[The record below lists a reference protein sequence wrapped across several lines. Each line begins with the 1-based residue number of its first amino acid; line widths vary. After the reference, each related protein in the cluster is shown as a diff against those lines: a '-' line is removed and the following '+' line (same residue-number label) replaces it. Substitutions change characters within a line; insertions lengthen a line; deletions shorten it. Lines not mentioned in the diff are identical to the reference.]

1 MKKIIEEIKRL
12 NIETIKED
20 ESLSK
25 YTTFKIGGPAR
36 VLIEA
41 KSDEEVL
48 KLVRLFDEMKEDYL
62 IIGNGSNLLIT
73 DTGIERPVIVLDKN
87 FAHIERIDEVTLYAE
102 AGASLKSLANKALEL
117 GLGGLEAISGIPGTV
132 GGAVYMNAGAY
143 GSEIKDVVTK
153 IRYIKDASIAELDA
167 SEANFAHRRSIFQD
181 KGYIILG
188 AYFKLVKKDKK
199 DIEEEQ
205 RDYTQR
211 RKDKQPLEY
220 PSAGSVFKRPEGYY
234 ASKLIEDAG
243 LKGLSVGGAMV
254 SKKHSGF
261 IINTGS
267 ASFDDVVTL
276 IEKVKAIV
284 LEKFAVSLEEEIR
297 IIHE

>member
-20 ESLSK
+20 ESLSN

-62 IIGNGSNLLIT
+62 IIGNGSNLLIS
-73 DTGIERPVIVLDKN
+73 DAGIERPVIVLDKN
-87 FAHIERIDEVTLYAE
+87 FSNITMRDEVTLYAE

-153 IRYIKDASIAELDA
+153 IRYIKDDSIAELDA
-167 SEANFAHRRSIFQD
+167 SKANFAHRRSIFQD

-188 AYFKLVKKDKK
+188 AYFKLEKKDKK

-284 LEKFAVSLEEEIR
+284 LDKFAVSLEEEIR
-297 IIHE
+297 IINE

>member
-1 MKKIIEEIKRL
+1 MEKIIEEIKRL

-36 VLIEA
+36 ILVEA

-73 DTGIERPVIVLDKN
+73 DAGIERPVIVLDKN
-87 FAHIERIDEVTLYAE
+87 FSNITVIDEVTLYAE
-102 AGASLKSLANKALEL
+102 AGASLKSLANKALDL

-153 IRYIKDASIAELDA
+153 IRYIKDDSIAELDA
-167 SEANFAHRRSIFQD
+167 SEANFAHRRSIFQE

-188 AYFKLVKKDKK
+188 AYFKLEKKDKK

-220 PSAGSVFKRPEGYY
+220 PSAGSVFKRPEGYF

>member
-1 MKKIIEEIKRL
+1 MEKIIEEIKRL

-73 DTGIERPVIVLDKN
+73 DAGIERPVIVLDKN

-102 AGASLKSLANKALEL
+102 AGASLKSLANKALDL

-153 IRYIKDASIAELDA
+153 IRYIKDDSIAELDA
-167 SEANFAHRRSIFQD
+167 SEANFAHRRSIFQE

-188 AYFKLVKKDKK
+188 AYFKLEKKDKK

-261 IINTGS
+261 IINTGN

-284 LEKFAVSLEEEIR
+284 LEKFAISLEEEIR
-297 IIHE
+297 IINE

>member
-25 YTTFKIGGPAR
+25 YTTFKIGGPAH
-36 VLIEA
+36 VLVEA
-41 KSDEEVL
+41 KSDEEIL
-48 KLVRLFDEMKEDYL
+48 KLVRLFHEMKEDYL
-62 IIGNGSNLLIT
+62 IIGNGSNLLIS
-73 DTGIERPVIVLDKN
+73 DAGIERPVIVLDKN

-153 IRYIKDASIAELDA
+153 IRYIKDESIAEIDA
-167 SEANFAHRRSIFQD
+167 SEANFAHRRSIFQE

-188 AYFKLVKKDKK
+188 AYFKLEKKDKK

-261 IINTGS
+261 IINTGN

-297 IIHE
+297 IINE

>member
-25 YTTFKIGGPAR
+25 YTTFKIGGSAR

-73 DTGIERPVIVLDKN
+73 DAGIERPVIVLDKN

-102 AGASLKSLANKALEL
+102 AGASLKSLANKALDL

-153 IRYIKDASIAELDA
+153 IRYIKDDSIAEIDA
-167 SEANFAHRRSIFQD
+167 SEANFAHRKSIFQD

-188 AYFKLVKKDKK
+188 AYFKLEKKDKK

-297 IIHE
+297 IINE

>member
-1 MKKIIEEIKRL
+1 MEKIIEEIKRL

-36 VLIEA
+36 VLVEA
-41 KSDEEVL
+41 KSDEDVL
-48 KLVRLFDEMKEDYL
+48 KLVSLFDEMKEDYL
-62 IIGNGSNLLIT
+62 IIGNGSNLLIS
-73 DTGIERPVIVLDKN
+73 DAGIERPVIVLDKN
-87 FAHIERIDEVTLYAE
+87 FSNIKKIDEVTLYAE

-153 IRYIKDASIAELDA
+153 IRYIKDDSIAELDA

-188 AYFKLVKKDKK
+188 AYFKLDKKDKK

-243 LKGLSVGGAMV
+243 LKGLFVGGAMV

-284 LEKFAVSLEEEIR
+284 LEKFAVGLEEEIR
-297 IIHE
+297 IINE

>member
-73 DTGIERPVIVLDKN
+73 DAGIERPVIVLDKN

-153 IRYIKDASIAELDA
+153 IRYIKDDSIAELDA
-167 SEANFAHRRSIFQD
+167 SEANFAHRKSIFQD

-188 AYFKLVKKDKK
+188 AYFKLEKKDKK

>member
-153 IRYIKDASIAELDA
+153 IRFIKDDSIAEIDA
-167 SEANFAHRRSIFQD
+167 SEANFAHRRSIFQE

-188 AYFKLVKKDKK
+188 AYFKLEKKDKK

-297 IIHE
+297 IINE

>member
-1 MKKIIEEIKRL
+1 MKKILEELKKL
-12 NIETIKED
+12 NIEKIIED

-25 YTTFKIGGPAR
+25 YTTFKIGGPTKI
-36 VLIEA
+36 LIEA
-41 KSDEEVL
+41 VSDEEIL
-48 KLVRLFDEMKEDYL
+48 KIVKLFDEMKENYL
-62 IIGNGSNLLIT
+62 IIGNGSNLLIS
-73 DTGIERPVIVLDKN
+73 DEVFERPVIVLDKN
-87 FAHIERIDEVTLYAE
+87 FAKIMPIDEVTLYAE
-102 AGASLKSLANKALEL
+102 AGASLKSLANKALDLE
-117 GLGGLEAISGIPGTV
+117 LGGLEAISGIPGTV

-153 IRYIKDASIAELDA
+153 VRCIKDEKIVELDA
-167 SEANFAHRRSIFQD
+167 SEVNFAHRRSIFQE
-181 KGYIILG
+181 KGYVILG
-188 AYFKLVKKDKK
+188 AYFKLEKKAREE
-199 DIEEEQ
+199 IEAEQ
-205 RDYTQR
+205 KDYTQR
-211 RKDKQPLEY
+211 RVDKQPLEY

-261 IINTGS
+261 IINTGG

-284 LEKFAVSLEEEIR
+284 KEKFAVDLEEEIR
-297 IIHE
+297 IINE

>member
-25 YTTFKIGGPAR
+25 YTTFKIGGSAR

-73 DTGIERPVIVLDKN
+73 DAGIERPVIVLDKN

-153 IRYIKDASIAELDA
+153 IRYIKDDSIAELDA

-188 AYFKLVKKDKK
+188 AYFKLEKKDKK
-199 DIEEEQ
+199 DIEKEQ

-297 IIHE
+297 IINE

>member
-1 MKKIIEEIKRL
+1 MKKILEELKKL
-12 NIETIKED
+12 NIEKIIED

-25 YTTFKIGGPAR
+25 YTTFKIGGPAKI
-36 VLIEA
+36 LIEA
-41 KSDEEVL
+41 VSDEEIL
-48 KLVRLFDEMKEDYL
+48 KIVKLFDEMKENYL
-62 IIGNGSNLLIT
+62 IIGNGSNLLIS
-73 DTGIERPVIVLDKN
+73 DEIFERPVIVLDKN
-87 FAHIERIDEVTLYAE
+87 FAKIMPIDEVTLYAE
-102 AGASLKSLANKALEL
+102 AGASLKSLANKALDL

-153 IRYIKDASIAELDA
+153 VRCIKDEKIVELDA
-167 SEANFAHRRSIFQD
+167 SEVNFAHRRSIFQE
-181 KGYIILG
+181 KGYVILG
-188 AYFKLVKKDKK
+188 AYFKLEKKAREE
-199 DIEEEQ
+199 IEAEQ
-205 RDYTQR
+205 KDYTQR
-211 RKDKQPLEY
+211 RVDKQPLEY
-220 PSAGSVFKRPEGYY
+220 PSAGSVFKRPEGHY

-261 IINTGS
+261 IINTGG

-284 LEKFAVSLEEEIR
+284 KEKFAVDLEEEIR
-297 IIHE
+297 IINE

>member
-1 MKKIIEEIKRL
+1 MKKILEELKKL
-12 NIETIKED
+12 NIEKIIED

-25 YTTFKIGGPAR
+25 YTTFKIGGPAKI
-36 VLIEA
+36 LIEA
-41 KSDEEVL
+41 VSDEEIL
-48 KLVRLFDEMKEDYL
+48 KIVKLFDEMKENYL
-62 IIGNGSNLLIT
+62 IIGNGSNLLIS
-73 DTGIERPVIVLDKN
+73 DEIFERPVIVLDKN
-87 FAHIERIDEVTLYAE
+87 FSKIMPIDEVTLYAE
-102 AGASLKSLANKALEL
+102 AGASLKSLANKALDL

-153 IRYIKDASIAELDA
+153 VRCIKDEKIVELDA
-167 SEANFAHRRSIFQD
+167 SEVNFAHRRSIFQE
-181 KGYIILG
+181 KGYVILG
-188 AYFKLVKKDKK
+188 AYFKLEKKAREE
-199 DIEEEQ
+199 IEAEQ
-205 RDYTQR
+205 KDYTQR
-211 RKDKQPLEY
+211 RVDKQPLEY

-261 IINTGS
+261 IINTGG

-284 LEKFAVSLEEEIR
+284 KEKFAVDLEEEIR
-297 IIHE
+297 IINE

>member
-1 MKKIIEEIKRL
+1 MEKIIEEIKRL
-12 NIETIKED
+12 NIETIKEG

-48 KLVRLFDEMKEDYL
+48 KLVRLFDEMKEDFL

-73 DTGIERPVIVLDKN
+73 DAGIERPVIFLDKN
-87 FAHIERIDEVTLYAE
+87 FSNITMIDEVTLYAE

-153 IRYIKDASIAELDA
+153 IRFIKDDSIAEIDA
-167 SEANFAHRRSIFQD
+167 SEANFAHRRSIFQE

-188 AYFKLVKKDKK
+188 AYFKLEKKDKK

>member
-73 DTGIERPVIVLDKN
+73 DAGIERPVIVLDKN
-87 FAHIERIDEVTLYAE
+87 FLNIIMIDEVTLYAE

-153 IRYIKDASIAELDA
+153 IRFIKDDSIAEIDA
-167 SEANFAHRRSIFQD
+167 SEANFAHRRSIFQE

-188 AYFKLVKKDKK
+188 AYFKLEKKDKK

-261 IINTGS
+261 IINTGN

>member
-1 MKKIIEEIKRL
+1 MEKIIEEIKRL

-41 KSDEEVL
+41 KSDEEIL
-48 KLVRLFDEMKEDYL
+48 KLVKLFDEMKEDYL

-73 DTGIERPVIVLDKN
+73 DAGIERPVIVLDKN

-153 IRYIKDASIAELDA
+153 IRYIKDDSMAELDA

-188 AYFKLVKKDKK
+188 AYFKLEKKDKE

-297 IIHE
+297 IINE

>member
-73 DTGIERPVIVLDKN
+73 DAGIERPVIVLDKN
-87 FAHIERIDEVTLYAE
+87 FSNITMIDEVTLYAE
-102 AGASLKSLANKALEL
+102 AGTSLKSLANKALEL

-153 IRYIKDASIAELDA
+153 IRFIKDDSIAEIDE
-167 SEANFAHRRSIFQD
+167 SEANFAHRRSIFQE
-181 KGYIILG
+181 KVYIILG
-188 AYFKLVKKDKK
+188 AYFKLEKKDKK

-261 IINTGS
+261 IINTGN

-297 IIHE
+297 IINE

>member
-36 VLIEA
+36 VLVEA

-102 AGASLKSLANKALEL
+102 AGASLKSLANKALDL

-153 IRYIKDASIAELDA
+153 IRYIKDDSIAELDA
-167 SEANFAHRRSIFQD
+167 SEANFAHRRSIFQE

-188 AYFKLVKKDKK
+188 AYFKLEKKDKK

-261 IINTGS
+261 IINTGN

>member
-48 KLVRLFDEMKEDYL
+48 KLMRLFDEMKEDLL

-73 DTGIERPVIVLDKN
+73 DAGIERPVIVLDKN
-87 FAHIERIDEVTLYAE
+87 FSNITMIDEVTLYAE
-102 AGASLKSLANKALEL
+102 AGASLKSLANKALDL

-153 IRYIKDASIAELDA
+153 IRYIKDDSIAEIDA
-167 SEANFAHRRSIFQD
+167 SEANFAHRRSIFQE

-199 DIEEEQ
+199 DIDEEQ

-297 IIHE
+297 IINE

>member
-1 MKKIIEEIKRL
+1 MEKIIEEIKRL
-12 NIETIKED
+12 NIETIKEY

-48 KLVRLFDEMKEDYL
+48 KLVRVFDEMKEDYL

-73 DTGIERPVIVLDKN
+73 DAGIERPVIVLDKN
-87 FAHIERIDEVTLYAE
+87 FSNITTIDEVTLYAE

-143 GSEIKDVVTK
+143 GSEIKDVVSK
-153 IRYIKDASIAELDA
+153 IRYIKDDSIAELDA

-188 AYFKLVKKDKK
+188 AYFKLEKKEKK

-254 SKKHSGF
+254 SNKHSGF

>member
-1 MKKIIEEIKRL
+1 MEKIIEEIKRL

-48 KLVRLFDEMKEDYL
+48 KLVRLFHEMEEDYL

-73 DTGIERPVIVLDKN
+73 DDGIERPVIVLDKKFSN
-87 FAHIERIDEVTLYAE
+87 ITTIDEVTLYAE
-102 AGASLKSLANKALEL
+102 AGASLKSLANKALDL

-153 IRYIKDASIAELDA
+153 IRYIKDDSIAELDA

-284 LEKFAVSLEEEIR
+284 LEKFAVGLEEEIR

>member
-1 MKKIIEEIKRL
+1 MEKIIEEIKRL

-48 KLVRLFDEMKEDYL
+48 KLVRFFDEMKEDYL

-73 DTGIERPVIVLDKN
+73 DAGIERPVIVLDKN
-87 FAHIERIDEVTLYAE
+87 FSNITMIDEVTLYAE
-102 AGASLKSLANKALEL
+102 AGASLKSLANKALDL

-153 IRYIKDASIAELDA
+153 IRYIKDDRIAELDA

-188 AYFKLVKKDKK
+188 AYFKLEKKDKK
-199 DIEEEQ
+199 DIDEEQ

>member
-48 KLVRLFDEMKEDYL
+48 KLVRLFDELKEDYL

-73 DTGIERPVIVLDKN
+73 DAGIERPVIVLDKN
-87 FAHIERIDEVTLYAE
+87 FSNITMIDEVTLYAE
-102 AGASLKSLANKALEL
+102 AGASLKSLANKALDL
-117 GLGGLEAISGIPGTV
+117 GLGGLEAILGIPGTV

-153 IRYIKDASIAELDA
+153 IRYIKDDSIAELDA
-167 SEANFAHRRSIFQD
+167 SEANFAHRRSIFQE

-188 AYFKLVKKDKK
+188 AYFKLEKKDKK

-243 LKGLSVGGAMV
+243 LKGIAVGGAMV

>member
-1 MKKIIEEIKRL
+1 MEKIIEEIKRL

-48 KLVRLFDEMKEDYL
+48 KLVSLFDEMKEDYL

-73 DTGIERPVIVLDKN
+73 DAGIERPVIVLDKN
-87 FAHIERIDEVTLYAE
+87 FAHIERIDEVILYAE
-102 AGASLKSLANKALEL
+102 AGASLKSLANKALDL

-153 IRYIKDASIAELDA
+153 IRYIKDDSIAEIDA

-181 KGYIILG
+181 EGYIILG
-188 AYFKLVKKDKK
+188 AYFKLEKKDKK

-220 PSAGSVFKRPEGYY
+220 PSAGSVFKRPEGYF

-243 LKGLSVGGAMV
+243 LKGLYVGGAMV

-261 IINTGS
+261 IINTGN

-284 LEKFAVSLEEEIR
+284 QEKLAVSLEEEIR
-297 IIHE
+297 IINE

>member
-12 NIETIKED
+12 NIKTIKED

-48 KLVRLFDEMKEDYL
+48 KLVRVFDEMKEDYL

-73 DTGIERPVIVLDKN
+73 DAGIERPVIVLDKN
-87 FAHIERIDEVTLYAE
+87 FSNITTIDEVTLYAE

-143 GSEIKDVVTK
+143 GSEIKDVVSK
-153 IRYIKDASIAELDA
+153 IRYIKDDSIAELDA

-188 AYFKLVKKDKK
+188 AYFKLEKKDKK

-297 IIHE
+297 IINE

>member
-1 MKKIIEEIKRL
+1 MEKIIEEIKRL

-25 YTTFKIGGPAR
+25 YTTFKIGGSAR

-73 DTGIERPVIVLDKN
+73 DAGIERPVIVLDKN
-87 FAHIERIDEVTLYAE
+87 FSNITTIDEVTLYAE

-153 IRYIKDASIAELDA
+153 IRYIKDDSIAELDA
-167 SEANFAHRRSIFQD
+167 SEANFAHRSSIFQE

-188 AYFKLVKKDKK
+188 AYFKLEKKDKK

-220 PSAGSVFKRPEGYY
+220 PSAGSVFKRPEGYF

-243 LKGLSVGGAMV
+243 LKGLYVGGAMV

-261 IINTGS
+261 IINTGN

-284 LEKFAVSLEEEIR
+284 QEKFAVSLEEEIR
-297 IIHE
+297 IINE

>member
-25 YTTFKIGGPAR
+25 YTTFKIGGSAR

-73 DTGIERPVIVLDKN
+73 DAGIERPVIVLDKN
-87 FAHIERIDEVTLYAE
+87 FSNIIMIDEVTLYVE
-102 AGASLKSLANKALEL
+102 AGASLKSLANKALDL

-153 IRYIKDASIAELDA
+153 IRFIKDDSIAELDA

-188 AYFKLVKKDKK
+188 AYFKLEKKDKK

>member
-1 MKKIIEEIKRL
+1 MKKIIDEIRKL
-12 NIETIKED
+12 NIEAVKEN

-25 YTTFKIGGPAR
+25 YTTFRIGGKAE
-36 VLIEA
+36 VLIEV

-48 KLVRLFDEMKEDYL
+48 NLVKLFNETKTPYML
-62 IIGNGSNLLIT
+62 IGKGSNLLISDEGLT
-73 DTGIERPVIVLDKN
+73 IPVIVLDKN
-87 FAHIERIDEVTLYAE
+87 FAKIKVLDGDVLYAE

-132 GGAVYMNAGAY
+132 GGGVYMNAGAY

-153 IRYIKDASIAELDA
+153 IRCIKNKEIVEIDA
-167 SEANFAHRRSIFQD
+167 SEAKFGHRRSVFQD
-181 KGYIILG
+181 EGYVILG
-188 AYFKLVKKDKK
+188 AYFKLYEKSREE
-199 DIEEEQ
+199 IEKEQ

-243 LKGLSVGGAMV
+243 LKGFSVGGAMV
-254 SKKHSGF
+254 SPKHSGF
-261 IINTGS
+261 IINTGG
-267 ASFDDVVTL
+267 ATFNDVVTL
-276 IEKVKAIV
+276 ISEVKKIIK
-284 LEKFAVSLEEEIR
+284 EKFAVDLEEEIR
-297 IIHE
+297 IINE

>member
-36 VLIEA
+36 VLVEA
-41 KSDEEVL
+41 KSDEDVL
-48 KLVRLFDEMKEDYL
+48 KLVSLFDEMKEDYL
-62 IIGNGSNLLIT
+62 IIGNGSNFLIT
-73 DTGIERPVIVLDKN
+73 DAGIKRPVIVLDKN
-87 FAHIERIDEVTLYAE
+87 FSNIKKIDEVTLYAE
-102 AGASLKSLANKALEL
+102 AGASLKSLANKALDL

-153 IRYIKDASIAELDA
+153 IRYIKDDSIAELDA

-188 AYFKLVKKDKK
+188 AYFKLEKKDKK
-199 DIEEEQ
+199 DIEEGQ

>member
-1 MKKIIEEIKRL
+1 MEKIIEEIKRL

-25 YTTFKIGGPAR
+25 YTTFKIGGPAC

-73 DTGIERPVIVLDKN
+73 DAGIERPVIVLDKN
-87 FAHIERIDEVTLYAE
+87 FSNITMIDEVTLYAE

-143 GSEIKDVVTK
+143 GSEIKDVVNK
-153 IRYIKDASIAELDA
+153 IRYIKDDSIAEIDA
-167 SEANFAHRRSIFQD
+167 SEANFAHRRSIFQE

-188 AYFKLVKKDKK
+188 AYFKLEKKDKK

-220 PSAGSVFKRPEGYY
+220 PSAGSVFKRPEGYF

-243 LKGLSVGGAMV
+243 LKGLYVGGAMV

-261 IINTGS
+261 IINTGN

-284 LEKFAVSLEEEIR
+284 QEKFAVSLEEEIR